1 MSVANQGATSTRES
15 LREAEAHEK
24 IVQTIQDEEQAAKD
38 GGYVLSESAKSAI
51 RTRLQQQ
58 YDTAW
63 RIEDAK
69 LARSFSSVSTNKPSP
84 VMSRQEYEMRQRMAQ
99 IQRFSEAEA
108 HRYFATGKVP
118 KKTVSVKKNMFAG
131 FKAAWKELELL
142 TPTDARNEASAP
154 QSAAESNN
162 TRGKHNASS
171 DTITNSQIE
180 REKHT
185 PGVIGKGS
193 MAEGN
198 DSDLRDVS
206 AAGCI
211 PPSPSVLSD
220 PLWTMLGS
228 CCPGSIQVRQR
239 QLLYTAVGT
248 EPHSSLEDLY
258 SRCERAHP
266 TMLVI
271 QTDDHRVFGAYCSH
285 PWCGAVGLGSTTRAM
300 VLCGCGNLVKDIC
313 VLVCFRPIGGSSVSS
328 HWCCGAVCYALH
340 CRTHVQM
347 RSVGHSGTAMVGSTL
362 AMRHAL
368 CGTHAMGA

>member
-1 MSVANQGATSTRES
+1 MNALAEQCVSLVVHSRENYSDRDTSCQFT
-15 LREAEAHEK
+15 
-24 IVQTIQDEEQAAKD
+24 
-38 GGYVLSESAKSAI
+38 VL
-51 RTRLQQQ
+51 L
-58 YDTAW
+58 
-63 RIEDAK
+63 
-69 LARSFSSVSTNKPSP
+69 SP
-84 VMSRQEYEMRQRMAQ
+84 RA
-99 IQRFSEAEA
+99 
-108 HRYFATGKVP
+108 
-118 KKTVSVKKNMFAG
+118 
-131 FKAAWKELELL
+131 
-142 TPTDARNEASAP
+142 
-154 QSAAESNN
+154 
-162 TRGKHNASS
+162 
-171 DTITNSQIE
+171 
-180 REKHT
+180 
-185 PGVIGKGS
+185 
-193 MAEGN
+193 
-198 DSDLRDVS
+198 VS
-206 AAGCI
+206 ALAPHGGHTTKMH
-211 PPSPSVLSD
+211 PSSNVHKCTYGFL
-220 PLWTMLGS
+220 L
-228 CCPGSIQVRQR
+228 QVRQR